1 MPFQSLLA
9 ADRIVLLVE
18 PGDRDAVL
26 DAAAR
31 LLGDGSTTTTQAIAD
46 SLRKR
51 ERLGSTGIGHGIAIP
66 HGRTAAFDEARG
78 AFLRLCEPVAF
89 GASDGEPVDLVF
101 AMAVPEH
108 FTQQHLQLLA
118 KPLTCCQHGP
128 GKRRE
133 RRMPVHQLANAARK
147 GARRCRADLQSK
159 ATQHPAQAHLHV
171 VVLGLQQLAPGQ

>member
-31 LLGDGSTTTTQAIAD
+31 LLADAAPANTQAIAEG
-46 SLRKR
+46 LRKR
-51 ERLGSTGIGHGIAIP
+51 ERLGSTAIGHGIAIP
-66 HGRTAAFDEARG
+66 HGRTPAFDTARG
-78 AFLRLCEPVAF
+78 AFLRLREPVDF
-89 GASDGEPVDLVF
+89 DASDGQPVDLVF

-118 KPLTCCQHGP
+118 
-128 GKRRE
+128 E
-133 RRMPVHQLANAARK
+133 LAEQFADAGFRDALRAAPDV
-147 GARRCRADLQSK
+147 GTLRALLLS
-159 ATQHPAQAHLHV
+159 AQQFDA
-171 VVLGLQQLAPGQ
+171 AISP

>member
-31 LLGDGSTTTTQAIAD
+31 LLADNSPANTQVIGD

-51 ERLGSTGIGHGIAIP
+51 ERLGSTAIGHGIAIP
-66 HGRTAAFDEARG
+66 HGRTPAFDTARG
-78 AFLRLCEPVAF
+78 AFLRLAEPVDF
-89 GASDGEPVDLVF
+89 GASDGAPVDLVF

-118 KPLTCCQHGP
+118 
-128 GKRRE
+128 E
-133 RRMPVHQLANAARK
+133 LAEQFADDGFRAAL
-147 GARRCRADLQSK
+147 RAAPDAAALR
-159 ATQHPAQAHLHV
+159 ALLLDPAIAQ
-171 VVLGLQQLAPGQ
+171 

>member
-31 LLGDGSTTTTQAIAD
+31 LLADSSPANTQVIGD

-51 ERLGSTGIGHGIAIP
+51 ERLGSTAIGHGIAIP
-66 HGRTAAFDEARG
+66 HGRTNAFDHARA
-78 AFLRLCEPVAF
+78 AFLRLRTPVDF

-108 FTQQHLQLLA
+108 FTQEHLQLLA
-118 KPLTCCQHGP
+118 QIAEHFADAGF
-128 GKRRE
+128 RE
-133 RRMPVHQLANAARK
+133 ALRNARDVVAL
-147 GARRCRADLQSK
+147 RALLLD
-159 ATQHPAQAHLHV
+159 PAQAP
-171 VVLGLQQLAPGQ
+171 LAAGHAR